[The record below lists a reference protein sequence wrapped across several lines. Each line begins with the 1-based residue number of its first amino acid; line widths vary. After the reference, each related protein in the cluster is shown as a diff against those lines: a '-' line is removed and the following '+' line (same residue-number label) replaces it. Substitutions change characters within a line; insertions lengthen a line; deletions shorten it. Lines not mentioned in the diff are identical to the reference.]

1 VQHHLGLDAR
11 IEPGR
16 RSEFTVWSDGELV
29 FSKEDEL
36 RFPEPDEIVARL
48 RSEDRR

>member
-1 VQHHLGLDAR
+1 MERDLATEAR
-11 IEPGR
+11 IEAGM

-29 FSKEDEL
+29 FSKAEEH

-48 RSEDRR
+48 RG

>member
-1 VQHHLGLDAR
+1 VRDQLGLDAR

-16 RSEFTVWSDGELV
+16 RSEFTVWSGDELV

-36 RFPEPDEIVARL
+36 RFPEPDEIVSKL
-48 RSEDRR
+48 RAS